1 MTRGDDQETCA
12 GCWLFVAE
20 RRDGVPTGCGWCGVD
35 GEAVRADNPMC
46 SSAAAGHPATPC
58 GEIGGD
64 DGTTPAD

>member
-20 RRDGVPTGCGWCGVD
+20 RRDGVPTGCGWCGLD

-46 SSAAAGHPATPC
+46 SAAVPDRAGARC

-64 DGTTPAD
+64 DGTTSVD